1 LGQGV
6 LKNIVKYRSISVRGA
21 LFIVWIKS
29 PMRNRKKQGIMVAI
43 SNDAKAKER
52 LNVTGIIAIM
62 GGTKD
67 VRSESEQ
74 KV

>member
-1 LGQGV
+1 
-6 LKNIVKYRSISVRGA
+6 
-21 LFIVWIKS
+21 
-29 PMRNRKKQGIMVAI
+29 MRNREKQGIMVAI